1 MKHFK
6 ITISI
11 TVLSLMLI
19 PFMSFAQ
26 SGQKGIHESG
36 IGIENSELKEAGQ
49 GTGQGVEAQNATG
62 LQNQGEEQQNQVE
75 SQQGINGSGQENQA
89 QGKGVNQANDRAVQ
103 RRSRVANA
111 VQEMLQVAERNQ
123 GIGQQIRTIAQ
134 NQDQNQKEIEMTLE
148 HVKNNKGNVVW
159 RFFFGPNKYIY
170 MAEGKLAYHAEKL
183 QELKEL
189 ASQVKNEADAE
200 ILEEQ
205 IEIMEQVKT
214 ELAEE
219 IKEESRG
226 FSLFGWLR
234 RLI

>member
-1 MKHFK
+1 L
-6 ITISI
+6 ILTI
-11 TVLSLMLI
+11 
-19 PFMSFAQ
+19 AQ
-26 SGQKGIHESG
+26 SERRIHEPG
-36 IGIENSELKEAGQ
+36 TGIENPELKEAGQ
-49 GTGQGVEAQNATG
+49 GTDQGVEAQNATG

-75 SQQGINGSGQENQA
+75 LKQNTQTEQRSMNVNNQENQA
-89 QGKGVNQANDRAVQ
+89 QGKGVNQASDKATQ

-189 ASQVKNEADAE
+189 ASQVKNEADVE

-205 IEIMEQVKT
+205 IKIMEQAKT

-219 IKEESRG
+219 IKEESKG

>member
-1 MKHFK
+1 M
-6 ITISI
+6 ILTI
-11 TVLSLMLI
+11 
-19 PFMSFAQ
+19 AQ
-26 SGQKGIHESG
+26 SERRIHEPG
-36 IGIENSELKEAGQ
+36 TGIENPELKEAGQ
-49 GTGQGVEAQNATG
+49 GTDQGVEAQNATG

-75 SQQGINGSGQENQA
+75 LKQNTQTEQRSMNVNNQENQA
-89 QGKGVNQANDRAVQ
+89 QGKGVNQASDKATQ

-189 ASQVKNEADAE
+189 ASQVKNEADVE

-205 IEIMEQVKT
+205 IKIMEQAKT

-219 IKEESRG
+219 IKEESKG